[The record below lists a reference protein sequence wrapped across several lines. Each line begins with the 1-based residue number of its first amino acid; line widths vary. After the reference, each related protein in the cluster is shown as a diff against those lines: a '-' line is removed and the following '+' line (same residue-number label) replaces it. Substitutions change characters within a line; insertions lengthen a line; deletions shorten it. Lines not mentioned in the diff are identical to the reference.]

1 MIVINE
7 FLPNPEGA
15 DAAGEWVEF
24 RNIGDVPASLAGWRL
39 KTENGKSVA
48 LPAKTI
54 GAGEYLVVSRQAA
67 KFTLKNQ
74 NGALTLL
81 DPGGRS
87 VDTLAFVGDAPE
99 GKSVNPVRSPAR
111 DESASPQDPGG
122 ATSNGVNRSE
132 GGYVFAAP
140 TPGAVNVET
149 KLALI
154 GAEPIPGP
162 LFLPGG
168 AFPAILSGLAIA
180 LLLAGLMTFLVQKNH
195 ALQEL
200 FFGGDEKTG

>member
-1 MIVINE
+1 MLIINE

-24 RNIGDVPASLAGWRL
+24 RNIGDASVSLAGWHL

-54 GAGEYLVVSRQAA
+54 DPGEYLVVSRQAA

-81 DPGGRS
+81 NPGGRS

-99 GKSVNPVRSPAR
+99 GKSVNR
-111 DESASPQDPGG
+111 GG
-122 ATSNGVNRSE
+122 A
-132 GGYVFAAP
+132 GYTFAAP
-140 TPGAVNVET
+140 TPGAANVET

-168 AFPAILSGLAIA
+168 ALPAVLSGLAIA

-195 ALQEL
+195 ALREL
-200 FFGGDEKTG
+200 FFGGNEKTG